1 MSSVVTVSIWSPEK
15 ANEKI
20 KSVNP
25 CIELACCFC
34 KDLSAN
40 RTDAN
45 VDCGRQ
51 QKHSSVLHV
60 TVILMQTLVQVPSV
74 TLVLWCFFCQTPL
87 GAIDLGQCV
96 SNTVTT
102 VSRDLCA
109 RPNTMELKMRR
120 NDTEIK

>member
-1 MSSVVTVSIWSPEK
+1 MVSRVVKVRSTLSVPPFYHFVTRMSSVVTVSIWSPEK
-15 ANEKI
+15 ANEKV

-51 QKHSSVLHV
+51 QKHSSVPRFWQV
-60 TVILMQTLVQVPSV
+60 TVILMQNLVQVPSV
-74 TLVLWCFFCQTPL
+74 TLVLWCFSSVRLLWVPL
-87 GAIDLGQCV
+87 ILV
-96 SNTVTT
+96 SVLVTQ
-102 VSRDLCA
+102 
-109 RPNTMELKMRR
+109 
-120 NDTEIK
+120 